1 MWIKEREYNELKE
14 HKAMRFELEKEV
26 QRLANMIS
34 AQVEDCKVGPWC
46 EGCVHKGADH
56 SEVVEWNIFGSKWVT
71 AAGKVQFCKKHLHE
85 LCPEFEG
92 AVGSKPEGE

>member
-26 QRLANMIS
+26 HRLANMLS
-34 AQVEDCKVGPWC
+34 AQVGDCKVGPWC
-46 EGCVHKGADH
+46 DGCVHKGVDH
-56 SEVVEWNIFGSKWVT
+56 SEVVDMNTFSGPWVT
-71 AAGKVQFCKKHLHE
+71 VAGKVQFCKKHLHS

-92 AVGSKPEGE
+92 KKLSQS